1 MNTDKNL
8 NTPYDDV
15 FRTMLVN
22 CPELI
27 IPVVN
32 EVFGKDYSNEKIVL
46 CQNEV
51 YVNGYGEDGE
61 KRITDSHFT
70 IGKDKYHIECQS
82 TPDGS
87 MIIRMFEYD
96 IRIALQDANADK
108 ERIEINIPNSAVLYL
123 RSTKNTPSEYTITI
137 NVPGEKSCSY
147 TVPVL
152 KVKEYGIDEIFT
164 KELYFLIPFHI
175 FTYENKFKVYE
186 QDEDKLK
193 ELKNTYV
200 GIFDRLRDLME
211 QEKLTEFEKV
221 IINEMSNTV
230 AKYIAAKFDRLKK
243 GLGDVMGGKVLE
255 TEAKNILDAGRR
267 EGRNE
272 GLREGIERTV
282 LYYRQI
288 GETDKNIAKLISN
301 IYGITTEEAESYLKA

>member
-1 MNTDKNL
+1 
-8 NTPYDDV
+8 
-15 FRTMLVN
+15 
-22 CPELI
+22 
-27 IPVVN
+27 
-32 EVFGKDYSNEKIVL
+32 
-46 CQNEV
+46 
-51 YVNGYGEDGE
+51 
-61 KRITDSHFT
+61 
-70 IGKDKYHIECQS
+70 
-82 TPDGS
+82 
-87 MIIRMFEYD
+87 
-96 IRIALQDANADK
+96 
-108 ERIEINIPNSAVLYL
+108 
-123 RSTKNTPSEYTITI
+123 
-137 NVPGEKSCSY
+137 
-147 TVPVL
+147 
-152 KVKEYGIDEIFT
+152 
-164 KELYFLIPFHI
+164 
-175 FTYENKFKVYE
+175 
-186 QDEDKLK
+186 
-193 ELKNTYV
+193 
-200 GIFDRLRDLME
+200 ME